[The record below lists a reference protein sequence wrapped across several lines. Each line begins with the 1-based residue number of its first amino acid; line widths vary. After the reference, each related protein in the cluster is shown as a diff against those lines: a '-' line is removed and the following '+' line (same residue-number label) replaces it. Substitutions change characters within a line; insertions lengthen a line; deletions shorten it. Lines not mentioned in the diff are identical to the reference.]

1 MFLEKINLYDIR
13 FTKEAVKD
21 IKKLSP
27 NLKNKLKHIL
37 RDEIAGNPYCGKK
50 LVGDLEGFFSFRLS
64 YKDRIVYTLDE
75 INKIIYIHRARTHY
89 GE

>member
-13 FTKEAVKD
+13 FTREAVKD

-37 RDEIAGNPYCGKK
+37 RDEIAANPYCGKK